1 MAEVERQ
8 EEVKGGGVAHTE
20 TMVAEAGA
28 WLLIFVSHK

>member
-8 EEVKGGGVAHTE
+8 EEVKGGGVA
-20 TMVAEAGA
+20 EAGA